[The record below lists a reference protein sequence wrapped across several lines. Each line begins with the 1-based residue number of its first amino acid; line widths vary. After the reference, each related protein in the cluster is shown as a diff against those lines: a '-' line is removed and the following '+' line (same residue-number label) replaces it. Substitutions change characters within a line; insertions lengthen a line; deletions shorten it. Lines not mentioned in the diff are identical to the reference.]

1 MGVKFF
7 GQYLIER
14 GEVNAE
20 QVRAALNLMDAENRT
35 IGELAIEGRFI
46 SEADADKVN
55 AEQRHR
61 DMPFGELAAEMG
73 LLNEEQID
81 NLVQLQWRTRLRIGQ
96 ALVRLKHL
104 GKVRLEELLISYEE
118 EQAPHRIENL
128 ALPVGLDSNA
138 LAPFVL
144 DLFTNLLMRVARI
157 ATRVGNGEPIAEPPD
172 FPVQVA
178 VSVSGESGL
187 LICLVGDEEFSRQV
201 ASKVSGLDAE
211 SLDMEMLFDGVGE
224 FLNVLVGNAMALAE
238 RNGVAM
244 ELEPPQTEVDFE
256 SGFLFELAVNIG
268 NAALFLKPL

>member
-20 QVRAALNLMDAENRT
+20 QVRAALNLMDAENRS
-35 IGELAIEGRFI
+35 IGELAVEGRLI
-46 SEADADKVN
+46 SKADADKVN

-96 ALVRLKHL
+96 ALVRSGHL
-104 GKVRLEELLISYEE
+104 ENARLEELLVSYEE
-118 EQAPHRIENL
+118 EQAPHRVENR
-128 ALPVGLDSNA
+128 ALPAGLESNV
-138 LAPFVL
+138 LAPYVL

-157 ATRVGNGEPIAEPPD
+157 TTRVGIGEPTVEAPD
-172 FPVQVA
+172 FPVQVS
-178 VSVSGESGL
+178 VSVTGESGL
-187 LICLVGDEEFSRQV
+187 QLCLVGDEEFSRHL
-201 ASKVSGLDAE
+201 AAKASGLDPE
-211 SLDMEMLFDGVGE
+211 SLDTEMLLDGVGE
-224 FLNVLVGNAMALAE
+224 FLNVLAGNAMALAE
-238 RNGVAM
+238 QNGITM
-244 ELEPPQTEVDFE
+244 ELGPPQSEIDFE

-268 NAALFLKPL
+268 TAALILKPL

>member
-14 GEVNAE
+14 GEVSAE
-20 QVRAALNLMDAENRT
+20 QVRAALNLMDAENRS
-35 IGELAIEGRFI
+35 IGELAVEGRLI
-46 SEADADKVN
+46 SKADADKVN

-96 ALVRLKHL
+96 ALVQLKHL

-128 ALPVGLDSNA
+128 ALPAGLEGNA

-144 DLFTNLLMRVARI
+144 DLFANLLMRVARI
-157 ATRVGNGEPIAEPPD
+157 ATRVGSGEPNAEPPD
-172 FPVQVA
+172 LPVQVA
-178 VSVSGESGL
+178 VSVKGESGL
-187 LICLVGDEEFSRQV
+187 LICLVGDEEFSRHV
-201 ASKVSGLDAE
+201 AAKASGLDAKC
-211 SLDMEMLFDGVGE
+211 LDVEMLIDGVGE
-224 FLNVLVGNAMALAE
+224 FLNVLAGNAMALAE
-238 RNGVAM
+238 RNGITT
-244 ELEPPQTEVDFE
+244 ELQPPQTEIDFE

>member
-14 GEVNAE
+14 GEVEAE
-20 QVRAALNLMDAENRT
+20 QVRAALDLMGSENRS
-35 IGELAIEGRFI
+35 IGELAVEGRLI
-46 SEADADKVN
+46 SKADADKVN

-96 ALVRLKHL
+96 ALVRLGHL

-128 ALPVGLDSNA
+128 ALPAGLEGNA

-144 DLFTNLLMRVARI
+144 DVFSNLMMRVARI
-157 ATRVGNGEPIAEPPD
+157 ATRVGNGEPIVEPPD
-172 FPVQVA
+172 LPIQIA
-178 VSVSGESGL
+178 VSVNSESGL

-201 ASKVSGLDAE
+201 AAKTSGLDPGC
-211 SLDMEMLFDGVGE
+211 LDTEMLFDGVGE
-224 FLNVLVGNAMALAE
+224 FLNVLAGNAVALAE
-238 RNGVAM
+238 QNGIAM
-244 ELEPPQTEVDFE
+244 ELEPPQTEIDFE

>member
-20 QVRAALNLMDAENRT
+20 QVRAALNVMDAENRS
-35 IGELAIEGRFI
+35 IGELAVEGRLI
-46 SEADADKVN
+46 TKADADKVN

-73 LLNEEQID
+73 LLDEEQID
-81 NLVQLQWRTRLRIGQ
+81 NLVQLQWRTRLRVGQ

-128 ALPVGLDSNA
+128 ALPAGLESNA
-138 LAPFVL
+138 LAPLVL

-157 ATRVGNGEPIAEPPD
+157 ATRVGSGEPIEEPPS
-172 FPVQVA
+172 FPIQVA

-201 ASKVSGLDAE
+201 AAKASGLDPE
-211 SLDMEMLFDGVGE
+211 SLDMEMLLDGVGE
-224 FLNVLVGNAMALAE
+224 FLNVLAGNAMAIAE
-238 RNGVAM
+238 QNGIAM
-244 ELEPPQTEVDFE
+244 ELKPPQTEVDFE

>member
-14 GEVNAE
+14 GEVTAE
-20 QVRAALNLMDAENRT
+20 QVRAALNLMDAENRS
-35 IGELAIEGRFI
+35 IGELAVEGRLI
-46 SEADADKVN
+46 STADADKVN

-81 NLVQLQWRTRLRIGQ
+81 NLVQLQWRTRLRIGK
-96 ALVRLKHL
+96 ALVRLNHL

-128 ALPVGLDSNA
+128 ALPAGLDSNA
-138 LAPFVL
+138 LAPFVV
-144 DLFTNLLMRVARI
+144 DLFTNLMMRVARI
-157 ATRVGNGEPIAEPPD
+157 ATRVGSGEPIAEPPS

-178 VSVSGESGL
+178 VSVTGESGL
-187 LICLVGDEEFSRQV
+187 LICLVGDEEFSRHL
-201 ASKVSGLDAE
+201 AAKASGLDAE
-211 SLDMEMLFDGVGE
+211 CLDMEMLFDGVGE
-224 FLNVLVGNAMALAE
+224 FLNVLAGNAMALAE
-238 RNGVAM
+238 QNGITM
-244 ELEPPQTEVDFE
+244 KLEPPQSEIDFE

>member
-14 GEVNAE
+14 GEVKAE
-20 QVRAALNLMDAENRT
+20 QVRAALDLMAAENRS
-35 IGELAIEGRFI
+35 IGELAVEGRLI
-46 SEADADKVN
+46 SKADADKVN

-73 LLNEEQID
+73 LLSEEQID

-96 ALVRLKHL
+96 ALVRLRHL

-118 EQAPHRIENL
+118 EQAPYRIENL
-128 ALPVGLDSNA
+128 ALPAGLESNA

-144 DLFTNLLMRVARI
+144 DLFPNLLMRVGRI
-157 ATRVGNGEPIAEPPD
+157 ATRVGIGEPIEEPPG
-172 FPVQVA
+172 FPVEIA

-187 LICLVGDEEFSRQV
+187 LVCLMGDEEFSRQL
-201 ASKVSGLDAE
+201 AAKTSGLDPE
-211 SLDMEMLFDGVGE
+211 SLDMELLLDGVGE
-224 FLNVLVGNAMALAE
+224 FLNVLAGNAMALAE
-238 RNGVAM
+238 RNGIAM
-244 ELEPPQTEVDFE
+244 ELGPPQTEIDFE
-256 SGFLFELAVNIG
+256 SGVLFELAVNVG

>member
-14 GEVNAE
+14 GEVTADH
-20 QVRAALNLMDAENRT
+20 VRAALILMDAENRS
-35 IGELAIEGRFI
+35 IGELAVEGRLI

-96 ALVRLKHL
+96 ALVRLNHL

-128 ALPVGLDSNA
+128 ALPVGLDNNA
-138 LAPFVL
+138 LAPYVV
-144 DLFTNLLMRVARI
+144 DLFTNLMMRVARI
-157 ATRVGNGEPIAEPPD
+157 ATRVGSGEPITEPPSLS
-172 FPVQVA
+172 VQVA
-178 VSVSGESGL
+178 VSVTGESGL
-187 LICLVGDEEFSRQV
+187 LICLVGDEEFSRHL
-201 ASKVSGLDAE
+201 AAKASGLDAE
-211 SLDMEMLFDGVGE
+211 SLDTEMLFDGVGE
-224 FLNVLVGNAMALAE
+224 FLNVLAGNAMALTE
-238 RNGVAM
+238 QNGITTR
-244 ELEPPQTEVDFE
+244 LEPPQSEIDFE

>member
-14 GEVNAE
+14 GEVSAE
-20 QVRAALNLMDAENRT
+20 QVREALNLMDAENRS
-35 IGELAIEGRFI
+35 IGELAVEGRLI
-46 SEADADKVN
+46 SKADADKVN

-73 LLNEEQID
+73 LLDEEQID

-104 GKVRLEELLISYEE
+104 EKLRLEELLISYEE

-128 ALPVGLDSNA
+128 ALPAGLEGNA

-157 ATRVGNGEPIAEPPD
+157 ATRIGSGEPSSEPPD

-178 VSVSGESGL
+178 VSVSGESSL
-187 LICLVGDEEFSRQV
+187 LICLAGDEEFSRHV
-201 ASKVSGLDAE
+201 AAKASGLDAE
-211 SLDMEMLFDGVGE
+211 CLDVEMLIDGVGE
-224 FLNVLVGNAMALAE
+224 FLNVLAGNAMALAE
-238 RNGVAM
+238 RNGITA
-244 ELEPPQTEVDFE
+244 ELQPPQTEIDFE

>member
-14 GEVNAE
+14 GEVEAE
-20 QVRAALNLMDAENRT
+20 QVRAALNLMDAENRS
-35 IGELAIEGRFI
+35 IGELAVEGRLI
-46 SEADADKVN
+46 TKADADKVN

-128 ALPVGLDSNA
+128 ALPEGLECNA

-144 DLFTNLLMRVARI
+144 DLFTNLMMRVARI
-157 ATRVGNGEPIAEPPD
+157 ATRVGSGEPIAEPPD
-172 FPVQVA
+172 FPVQIA
-178 VSVSGESGL
+178 VSVTGESGL

-201 ASKVSGLDAE
+201 AAKASGLDPD
-211 SLDMEMLFDGVGE
+211 SLDAEMLLDGVGE
-224 FLNVLVGNAMALAE
+224 FLNVLGGNAMALAE
-238 RNGVAM
+238 QNGISM